1 MALMKELP
9 NLEQPREK
17 AVHFGIDSLSS
28 RELLALLIRTGINGS
43 SSLDTADRLLQA
55 AGGLK
60 GIPYMTLQEMM
71 QVKGI
76 SKVKALEISAC
87 FEIARRCAREE
98 VFDEDVISRPEALIK
113 WLRLTIG
120 HHLQEEMI
128 AVFLDNA
135 HHVLGTETLFKGTGD
150 ASLVSARDIFRTALQ
165 YGAAAVML
173 AHNHPSGNVQ
183 PSQEDLLLTQEIIE
197 AGNLMKIKVLDHLII
212 SQNSYIS
219 FRKEG
224 WMFD

>member
-17 AVHFGIDSLSS
+17 AVHFGMDSLSS
-28 RELLALLIRTGINGS
+28 RELLSLLIRTGVNGS

-98 VFDEDVISRPEALIK
+98 VFDEDVISHPEALIK
-113 WLRLTIG
+113 WLIQFIEINLREQ
-120 HHLQEEMI
+120 LQ
-128 AVFLDNA
+128 L
-135 HHVLGTETLFKGTGD
+135 
-150 ASLVSARDIFRTALQ
+150 
-165 YGAAAVML
+165 
-173 AHNHPSGNVQ
+173 
-183 PSQEDLLLTQEIIE
+183 
-197 AGNLMKIKVLDHLII
+197 
-212 SQNSYIS
+212 
-219 FRKEG
+219 
-224 WMFD
+224 